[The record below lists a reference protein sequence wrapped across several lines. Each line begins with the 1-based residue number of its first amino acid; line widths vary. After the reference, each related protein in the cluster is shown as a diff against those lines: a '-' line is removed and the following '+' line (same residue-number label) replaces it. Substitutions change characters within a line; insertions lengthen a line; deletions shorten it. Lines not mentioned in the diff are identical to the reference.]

1 MTLCRDPP
9 RNVSSPRV
17 PKAELMPP
25 NTMPFREPL
34 PTPNAAPL
42 GNPLL
47 TPNAAHLS
55 DPAIPGVAPL
65 AGSKGSLTPPVSLHT
80 LRKTNHDNI
89 TALDLPT
96 LGPLRGS
103 EEALRGSKVKDMGQ
117 PMAKLPP
124 RNVTVGRSAGSNMM
138 GLLTQMYKSEAPP
151 LPPRSQS
158 VQYEDIPSQIKT
170 SKCVGGGGGGGN
182 GDRDGGG
189 DRDGSGGGG
198 GDRDGS
204 GGVDSSLKK
213 LPPVSFTAA
222 SPVAALS
229 DIVRWYGSAFPI
241 DLHVHSGLSTSKRTP
256 EHEFLRVNSLSHAA
270 VLRAESFD
278 GWGFDIPFNTDLR
291 LALLYD
297 PDNDRQ
303 AAVQGYQFVGIACT
317 LYLVP
322 RPKLL
327 SVVGAW
333 SSPSVCL
340 TDGEVI
346 APGDG
351 PSPKRG
357 GFVRVYSLTD
367 KVTKEVPWD
376 CPASFST
383 RALPLCLSV
392 PDIVAYVPHPFPSK
406 ACVLKHDMGPKCYP
420 SNVVLLKGVGIAP
433 VLRCTPM
440 SQVVAN
446 GDDGG
451 NNLRV
456 PTVFHLPI
464 KLPGLKVVVIDMQA
478 SGGLSSRVAW
488 GPEVDWGSASVHEE
502 DCEPAERTG
511 DCVVKGKVRS
521 VAAFCYLVTWRW
533 EGGGDRR
540 GRVERGEGG

>member
-1 MTLCRDPP
+1 MG
-9 RNVSSPRV
+9 
-17 PKAELMPP
+17 
-25 NTMPFREPL
+25 PF
-34 PTPNAAPL
+34 
-42 GNPLL
+42 
-47 TPNAAHLS
+47 
-55 DPAIPGVAPL
+55 
-65 AGSKGSLTPPVSLHT
+65 
-80 LRKTNHDNI
+80 
-89 TALDLPT
+89 
-96 LGPLRGS
+96 RGS
-103 EEALRGSKVKDMGQ
+103 EETLRRSKVKDMGG

-124 RNVTVGRSAGSNMM
+124 RSVTVGKTAGSKIM
-138 GLLTQMYKSEAPP
+138 GLLYKTEAPP

-170 SKCVGGGGGGGN
+170 CGGGSGGGG

-189 DRDGSGGGG
+189 GDG

-204 GGVDSSLKK
+204 GGVDSSLKR
-213 LPPVSFTAA
+213 LPPVSFAAA

-229 DIVRWYGSAFPI
+229 DIVRWYGSVFPI

-256 EHEFLRVNSLSHAA
+256 EHEFLRVNNLSHAP

-317 LYLVP
+317 LSLVP

-333 SSPSVCL
+333 SSTSVCL

-351 PSPKRG
+351 SSPKRG

-367 KVTKEVPWD
+367 KVTKELPWD

-392 PDIVAYVPHPFPSK
+392 PDIVAYVPCPFPSK

-420 SNVVLLKGVGIAP
+420 SNVVLLKGLGIAP

-440 SQVVAN
+440 SQVVAS
-446 GDDGG
+446 GDNGG

-464 KLPGLKVVVIDMQA
+464 KLPGLKVVVIDTQV
-478 SGGLSSRVAW
+478 SGGPGSRVAW

-511 DCVVKGKVRS
+511 DCEPAERTGDCEPAERTGDCEPAERTGDYVVKGKVRS

-533 EGGGDRR
+533 EGGERR
-540 GRVERGEGG
+540 GRVKRGEGGWKRKGGEEQMWDRGDV